1 MGCGSSYC
9 TFLQLW
15 TRIDFFCQYFGTF
28 QLAETLVGGQRNPF
42 RPILRPICVC
52 DSQTHLPDFLLWRS
66 GRKKNKIKKNKNF
79 RGPRRPLFYFLVLS
93 GTRQKSLWFCVC
105 RVCKGWRLE
114 SAASRKVY
122 VCIVINRIFYKW
134 TL

>member
-66 GRKKNKIKKNKNF
+66 GRKKNKIKIKSF
-79 RGPRRPLFYFLVLS
+79 GGRGGRFFIFWYFLEQGKKVYD
-93 GTRQKSLWFCVC
+93 FVCVGC
-105 RVCKGWRLE
+105 AKDGGWRVLPVE
-114 SAASRKVY
+114 KCTCAS
-122 VCIVINRIFYKW
+122 
-134 TL
+134 